1 MYNKIL
7 YTLLMVLLIGCSSCN
22 NGNTA
27 SKCSK
32 SIIGFVTD
40 TLSIDHI
47 SNKNISISVQNENV
61 MLFNGGKENSI
72 SLSLLDVIRKCKDR
86 NETALRAL
94 KNNNVLQIK
103 VVVENEIDTAYNYNI
118 SPYYDEDAIFSIS
131 GSMCC
136 KIYSSIDSVS
146 CI

>member
-1 MYNKIL
+1 
-7 YTLLMVLLIGCSSCN
+7 MVLLIGCSSCN

-32 SIIGFVTD
+32 SIIGFATD

-72 SLSLLDVIRKCKDR
+72 SLSLLDIIRKCKDK

-103 VVVENEIDTAYNYNI
+103 VVVENEIDTAYHTTRKMLY
-118 SPYYDEDAIFSIS
+118 FQF
-131 GSMCC
+131 
-136 KIYSSIDSVS
+136 
-146 CI
+146 